1 MTSNIKEEKIRR
13 FNLASR
19 IQSLY
24 IFNEVKS
31 RYKNV
36 LDLGAG
42 DGEISLILQ
51 SKSDKLFS
59 LDSDIKRIKRI
70 QKCLSKSNYDNTTIN
85 YCYAQKLPY
94 DDSFFDLIICNS
106 VIEHIS
112 DYKKILNEIKRTIK
126 KEGIVIITVPNCDI
140 QFGNFGGKFWNRVLA
155 ISLKYRN
162 KLCRNS
168 QLASLSSVEEIQSYF
183 NTYFEH
189 KIQFNIERI
198 QSELNQEFEITNHRY
213 YLNFLSGFFHDLAY
227 YFKIFDNR
235 FLLRF
240 CYFLGWFEFHLL
252 RNKPGKGILIKMK
265 KK

>member
-1 MTSNIKEEKIRR
+1 MKSNIKKEKIRR

-19 IQSLY
+19 IQCLY
-24 IFNEVKS
+24 IFDEVKS
-31 RYKNV
+31 KYKNV

-59 LDSDIKRIKRI
+59 LDSDINRIKRI
-70 QKCLSKSNYDNTTIN
+70 HKCLSKSNYNNTTVN

-94 DDSFFDLIICNS
+94 EDSFFDLIICNS

-112 DYKKILNEIKRTIK
+112 DYNKIVTEIRRTIK
-126 KEGIVIITVPNCDI
+126 KDGTVIITVPNCDI
-140 QFGNFGGKFWNRVLA
+140 QFGNFGRKFWNKVLT
-155 ISLKYRN
+155 ISPKHRN

-168 QLASLSSVEEIQSYF
+168 QLAGCTSVEEIQSYF

-198 QSELNQEFEITNHRY
+198 QIELNKDFEIIKHRY
-213 YLNFLSGFFHDLAY
+213 YLNYLSGFFHDLAY

-240 CYFLGWFEFHLL
+240 CYFIGWVEFHFLK
-252 RNKPGKGILIKMK
+252 NKQGKGILIKMK